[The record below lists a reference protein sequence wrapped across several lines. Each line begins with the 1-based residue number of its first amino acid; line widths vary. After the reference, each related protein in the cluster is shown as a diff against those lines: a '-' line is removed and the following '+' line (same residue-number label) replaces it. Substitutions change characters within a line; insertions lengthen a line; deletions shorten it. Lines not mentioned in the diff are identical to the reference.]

1 MSDTKRGTLYIVP
14 TPIGNLED
22 ITLRALRI
30 LREVGT
36 IACEDTRVTANLLRH
51 YEVPQKR
58 LISYFAGNERER
70 VAQLVGI
77 LASGEDIALV
87 SDAGTPGISDPGARL
102 ISAAIDARLTIVPLP
117 GPTAAIAAV
126 VASGLPTDS
135 ILFEGFLPH
144 KKGRQT
150 MLRGLSD
157 VESTIVLYESPHRIV
172 KALNELAEHL
182 GASRRACVA
191 REITKMYEEINR
203 GTLAELAEDYGK
215 RPSIKGEFVVVIE
228 GDRGKEKGEGKR
240 ERAERMRRNRD
251 DDGDDNNENDHDD
264 E

>member
-1 MSDTKRGTLYIVP
+1 MSDTSTGKLYIVP

-22 ITLRALRI
+22 ITLRAVRV

-36 IACEDTRVTANLLRH
+36 IACEDTRVTASLLRH
-51 YEVPQKR
+51 LDLPQKR

-70 VAQLVGI
+70 VAQIIALLSEGSDV
-77 LASGEDIALV
+77 ALV
-87 SDAGTPGISDPGARL
+87 SDAGTPAISDPGARL
-102 ISAAIDARLTIVPLP
+102 VSAAIDAGITIIPLP

-150 MLRGLSD
+150 MLRRLAD
-157 VESTIVLYESPHRIV
+157 VDATIVLYESPHRIV

-182 GASRRACVA
+182 GADRRACVA

-203 GTLAELAEDYGK
+203 GTLGELAANYAA
-215 RPSIKGEFVVVIE
+215 RSSIKGEFVVVIS
-228 GDRGKEKGEGKR
+228 GKEQS
-240 ERAERMRRNRD
+240 
-251 DDGDDNNENDHDD
+251 
-264 E
+264 